1 MTLLL
6 EVDALEAGFD
16 TRHGRVRAVD
26 GVSFVIA
33 RGETLGLVGE
43 SGCGKSTLG
52 RALMGLVPTTG
63 GTVRLEGRDITHLSR
78 RERRPVAREVQI
90 VFQDPVASLNPRK
103 RIARIV
109 EEPLLV
115 HGIGN
120 AAQRS
125 ARVIELLARVGLE
138 GAAAQRFPHEFSGGQ
153 RQRIGI
159 ARALALDPALLICDE
174 PVSALDLSVQAQ
186 VLNLFTDLQ
195 ASLGLAYL
203 FISHDLAVIRHVAKR
218 VAVMYLGKIVE
229 IGDAQALFERPGHP
243 YTRALIAAAPPA
255 DLGPANPA
263 ETAALDGD
271 VPSPLEVPSGCR
283 FHPRCPIAVARC
295 RTEEPLLVRRADG
308 RASACHLDAG

>member
-1 MTLLL
+1 MTVLL

-26 GVSFVIA
+26 GVSFAIA

-52 RALMGLVPTTG
+52 RALMGLAPIAG
-63 GTVRLEGRDITHLSR
+63 GAVRLEGRDIAHLSR

-103 RIARIV
+103 RIGRIV

-120 AAQRS
+120 AAQRR
-125 ARVIELLARVGLE
+125 ARVMELLARVGLD
-138 GAAAQRFPHEFSGGQ
+138 GAAARRFPHEFSGGQ

-203 FISHDLAVIRHVAKR
+203 FISHDLAVIRHVARR

-229 IGDAQALFERPGHP
+229 IGDAHALFERPGHP
-243 YTRALIAAAPPA
+243 YTRALVAAAPPA
-255 DLGPANPA
+255 DLGPAAPA
-263 ETAALDGD
+263 ETAVLDGD
-271 VPSPLEVPSGCR
+271 VPSPLEIPSGCR

-295 RTEEPLLVRRADG
+295 RTEEPLLVHKADG
-308 RASACHLDAG
+308 RASACHLDLG